1 VENAFANLKL
11 MFKELSQKTTMNLKF
26 VPDMIYACCILHNI
40 LFEEKDVHVQELL
53 RIITLEAGV
62 AEQRHR
68 RPQHVQPILFED
80 HDAGLELGEQSGD
93 PYRMNVEIYLGLNQR
108 PLQ

>member
-62 AEQRHR
+62 A
-68 RPQHVQPILFED
+68 
-80 HDAGLELGEQSGD
+80 GLELGEQSGD